1 MTESNSPD
9 PEFRKIW
16 HAYYSEKR
24 IAHQWLQVALL
35 EDIPIQRVL
44 EIGPYLGLVTAM
56 MASAGYAVTT
66 LDITA
71 QSHGIGS
78 KSHIQTDICNI
89 DPGEIQG
96 FDAILCCETLE
107 HIQWHKIDPVLQ
119 RIAAAGA
126 PWLILSVPYEGFQF
140 ALELYFNLHRWRRR
154 SHFRKFRF
162 LRRFAIQSETEW
174 EAHKWEIGYRGHSL
188 KAFEHKIEAAGFQ
201 ITQGEFTSG
210 CRSVFFGCRNNAAA
224 VDS

>member
-1 MTESNSPD
+1 M
-9 PEFRKIW
+9 
-16 HAYYSEKR
+16 
-24 IAHQWLQVALL
+24 ALL
-35 EDIPIQRVL
+35 QDIPIQRVP

-66 LDITA
+66 LDIAA

-78 KSHIQTDICNI
+78 KSHIQTDICNL
-89 DPGEIQG
+89 DPEEIRG

-107 HIQWHKIDPVLQ
+107 HIQWHTIDPVLQ
-119 RIAAAGA
+119 RIVAAGI
-126 PWLILSVPYEGFQF
+126 PWLILSLPFEGFQF
-140 ALELYFNLHRWRRR
+140 AFELYFNLQRWRRR

-162 LRRFAIQSETEW
+162 LRRFTIQSETEW

-201 ITQGEFTSG
+201 ITQREFTSG
-210 CRSVFFGCRNNAAA
+210 CRSVFFICRNNAAA